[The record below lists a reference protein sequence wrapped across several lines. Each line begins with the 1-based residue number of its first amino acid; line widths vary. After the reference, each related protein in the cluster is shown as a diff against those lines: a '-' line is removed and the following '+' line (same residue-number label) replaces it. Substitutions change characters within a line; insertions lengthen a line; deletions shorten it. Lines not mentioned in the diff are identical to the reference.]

1 MKGYRNTPGSSFLV
15 FVSFTPDLGCIRL
28 KGSCQSRGQSIVARV
43 PHAEEAWAHLPID
56 DSVILCLMLIN
67 EKSCEL
73 LLSMGRGPMHGPE
86 YNGNG
91 ANILL
96 AAVHMIH
103 GGYCY
108 SPART

>member
-1 MKGYRNTPGSSFLV
+1 M
-15 FVSFTPDLGCIRL
+15 
-28 KGSCQSRGQSIVARV
+28 ARV

-73 LLSMGRGPMHGPE
+73 LLSMGRGPMHGPK

-103 GGYCY
+103 GGAHGRCDRRGGRKG
-108 SPART
+108 A